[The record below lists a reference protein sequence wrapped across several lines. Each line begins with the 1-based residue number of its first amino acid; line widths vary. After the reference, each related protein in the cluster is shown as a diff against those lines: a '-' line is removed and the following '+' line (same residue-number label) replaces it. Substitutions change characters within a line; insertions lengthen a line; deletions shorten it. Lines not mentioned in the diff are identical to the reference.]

1 MYKRLSLLLLL
12 CVVAGVSAWA
22 CTSAV
27 VSGRVTPDGRPLLWK
42 HRDASDLN
50 NRIVRFDAVKGQ
62 FSFVG
67 VVNGTDTLAREVW
80 TGYNS
85 EGFAVMNTAS
95 YNLRSDTSSLADRE
109 GIVMKRALG
118 CCRTVDDF
126 ARLLDE
132 WPRPIGVEANFGV
145 IDAEGGAAYFEVN
158 NYEVTRYDVAD
169 SPDGY
174 LLRTNYS
181 MSGRTDEG
189 FGYIRYDN
197 AARLFAPVAA
207 QKTITAE
214 WLTGVCSRSF
224 YHDFLDRDFS
234 GDHWVVDQDFIPR
247 YSTSASLVVEGVK
260 PGESPMFTTMWTVL
274 GYPPCSVVLP
284 VWLGCNSGVPALLQA
299 SDGTLRSPLCEWS
312 NALKHEAFPVVR
324 GSGSHYLHMA
334 RLFRP
339 DGSGITQQL
348 LNLEKKVYAQSRAL
362 LDEARHSGLWNDRR
376 VEKTLSDIQEEVSQ
390 TFSRILKQTHEK

>member
-1 MYKRLSLLLLL
+1 MYRRLFLLILL
-12 CVVAGVSAWA
+12 CVVAGVPAWA

-62 FSFVG
+62 YSFVG
-67 VVNGTDTLAREVW
+67 LVNGTDTLAREVW

-95 YNLRSDTSSLADRE
+95 YNLKNDTSSLADRE
-109 GIVMKRALG
+109 GVVMKRALG
-118 CCRTVDDF
+118 VCRTVDDF
-126 ARLLDE
+126 ACLLDE

-158 NYEVTRYDVAD
+158 NYEVTRYDVDD
-169 SPDGY
+169 SPKGY

-181 MSGRTDEG
+181 MSGRPDEG

-207 QKTITAE
+207 QKAVTAE

-224 YHDFLDRDFS
+224 YHSFLGRDFS
-234 GDHWVVDQDFIPR
+234 GDDWVVDQDFIPR

-260 PGESPMFTTMWTVL
+260 PGESPLLTTMWTVL

-299 SDGTLRSPLCEWS
+299 CGDTVRSPLCEWA
-312 NALKHEAFPVVR
+312 NALKHEAFPVER
-324 GSGSHYLHMA
+324 GSGVHYLHIS

-339 DGSGITQQL
+339 DGSGIAQQL
-348 LNLEKKVYAQSRAL
+348 LDFEKEVYTQSRTL
-362 LDEARHSGLWNDRR
+362 LDEARRSGSWDDCR
-376 VEKTLSDIQEEVSQ
+376 VERALDGIEQQVSAFFEKMSDSE
-390 TFSRILKQTHEK
+390 SR

>member
-1 MYKRLSLLLLL
+1 MYRRLFLLILL
-12 CVVAGVSAWA
+12 CVVAGVPAGA

-27 VSGRVTPDGRPLLWK
+27 VSGRVTLDGRPLLWK

-67 VVNGTDTLAREVW
+67 LVNGTDTLAREVW

-95 YNLRSDTSSLADRE
+95 YNLKNDTSSLADRE
-109 GIVMKRALG
+109 GVVMKRALG
-118 CCRTVDDF
+118 VCRTVDDF
-126 ARLLDE
+126 ACLLDE

-158 NYEVTRYDVAD
+158 NYEVTRYDVDD
-169 SPDGY
+169 SPKGY

-181 MSGRTDEG
+181 MSGRPDEG

-207 QKTITAE
+207 QKAVTAE

-224 YHDFLDRDFS
+224 YHSFLGRDFS
-234 GDHWVVDQDFIPR
+234 GDDWVVDQDFIPR

-260 PGESPMFTTMWTVL
+260 PGESPLLTTMWTVL

-299 SDGTLRSPLCEWS
+299 CGDTVRSPLCEWA
-312 NALKHEAFPVVR
+312 NALKHEAFPVER
-324 GSGSHYLHMA
+324 GSGVHYLHIS

-339 DGSGITQQL
+339 DGSGIAQQL
-348 LNLEKKVYAQSRAL
+348 LDFEKEVYTQSRTL
-362 LDEARHSGLWNDRR
+362 LDEARRSGSWDDCR
-376 VEKTLSDIQEEVSQ
+376 VERTLDGIEQQVSAFFEKMSDSE
-390 TFSRILKQTHEK
+390 SR